1 MSSEARHRYSARVNS
16 AAAARGRIASHR
28 ARTEAETLSLRWG
41 VGACASCGRTLLLG
55 EPVARVRRDDRLVTV
70 CPECLEPAPAIPTW
84 IAAPRR
90 LDPVAVPL
98 VEPVADVESA
108 A

>member
-1 MSSEARHRYSARVNS
+1 MSSEARHRYSARVDS
-16 AAAARGRIASHR
+16 AAAARGRIASHSGR
-28 ARTEAETLSLRWG
+28 SEADALSLRWG
-41 VGACASCGRTLLLG
+41 VDACAACGRTLLLG
-55 EPVARVRRDDRLVTV
+55 EPVARVRRDGRLVTV
-70 CPECLEPAPAIPTW
+70 CPECLEPAPAVPTW

-90 LDPVAVPL
+90 LDPVAVLL